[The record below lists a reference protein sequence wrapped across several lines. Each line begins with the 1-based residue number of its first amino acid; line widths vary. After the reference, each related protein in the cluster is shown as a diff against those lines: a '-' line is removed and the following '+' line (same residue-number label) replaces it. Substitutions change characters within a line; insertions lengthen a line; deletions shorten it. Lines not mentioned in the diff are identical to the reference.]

1 MTATNLVNLRAV
13 VLDILMELEKE
24 DTMSHIVIGNALS
37 KFQYLEKNER
47 GFITRVAQGTIEK
60 RIELDYIINS
70 YSKIPVNKM
79 KPVIRNIMRMSVYQ
93 LRYMPNVPA
102 SAVCNEA
109 VKLAV
114 KRKFVN
120 LKGFV
125 NGVLRN
131 ISRNPDNIKYP
142 DRSDM
147 KRFLSIKYSFPEWL
161 IEMWNITYT
170 YEQIERML
178 IGFDNDKRT
187 YIRCNTNV
195 NTPDELKHRLEAE
208 GITVIP
214 VKGLSYA
221 FEIKGYNY
229 IDDIEAF
236 KDGCF
241 QIQDISSMLA
251 GEAACIKGEEHITD
265 VCAAP
270 GGKTINAALKLK
282 NGTVDS
288 RDVSDYKVSLIED
301 NLDRLGIDNVTT
313 KVWDA
318 TVVDESAIGRA
329 DIVIA
334 DVPCSGLGIIGRK
347 PDIKYNTSPE
357 KIAEL
362 VKLQRDILSTVQSYV
377 KKGGYLIYSTCT
389 INKSENEDNVKWLC
403 DNYGFEVCPPEGVIK
418 EYIMTDS
425 DNNISYYDDNIMD
438 NNIDK
443 ISGRVTDTNNMSD
456 KNNDIS
462 YEHNNNTEY
471 GIQLL
476 PGAGN
481 TDGFFI
487 CRLYKN

>member
-24 DTMSHIVIGNALS
+24 DTMSHIVIGSALS

-195 NTPDELKHRLEAE
+195 TTPDELKHKLEAE

-236 KDGCF
+236 ADGCF

-329 DIVIA
+329 DIVR
-334 DVPCSGLGIIGRK
+334 SWNYRK
-347 PDIKYNTSPE
+347 K
-357 KIAEL
+357 A
-362 VKLQRDILSTVQSYV
+362 R
-377 KKGGYLIYSTCT
+377 
-389 INKSENEDNVKWLC
+389 
-403 DNYGFEVCPPEGVIK
+403 
-418 EYIMTDS
+418 
-425 DNNISYYDDNIMD
+425 
-438 NNIDK
+438 
-443 ISGRVTDTNNMSD
+443 
-456 KNNDIS
+456 
-462 YEHNNNTEY
+462 
-471 GIQLL
+471 
-476 PGAGN
+476 
-481 TDGFFI
+481 
-487 CRLYKN
+487 YKV